1 MSENDNE
8 NVFFSLDESDQS
20 DDSNEIPNFLDDFNF
35 TNEINDLNNEGIVE
49 VMFVDYKLNYT
60 VKELLLI
67 CEYYGIAKQLK
78 IQEEQDKADFS
89 KESKN
94 QIPKFKKIKE
104 GEVFNDIQ
112 AVDYTLVVKNNINRK
127 PNTSISVEYSFDEIS
142 KCFQPP
148 QFS

>member
-35 TNEINDLNNEGIVE
+35 TNEVNDLNNEGIIE

-67 CEYYGIAKQLK
+67 CEYYGLAKELK
-78 IQEEQDKADFS
+78 IQKCCKDIIIQILVDFENNPLNNTIVLRRQEMWRCINILKKDKFM
-89 KESKN
+89 
-94 QIPKFKKIKE
+94 KKY
-104 GEVFNDIQ
+104 F
-112 AVDYTLVVKNNINRK
+112 LW
-127 PNTSISVEYSFDEIS
+127 
-142 KCFQPP
+142 
-148 QFS
+148 